1 MINSAPEVNSPANS
15 PPEGGSEDSPN
26 APVAAFT
33 DFALDPLILKA
44 IAEQGY
50 TLPTPIQAK
59 AIPIVLTG
67 QDVMGAAQTGT
78 GKTAAF
84 ILPIIQKLL
93 PLSSGSASPARHPI
107 RALVLTPTREL
118 SDQVAE
124 NAANYSR
131 HTNLRTAV
139 VFGGVDMQPQVAALR
154 AGVEILIATPGR
166 LLDHLGSKTAN
177 LSQVEI
183 LVLDEADRMLDMGFL
198 PDLQRIINLI
208 PAKRQTLLFS
218 ATFSPE
224 IKKLA
229 QSYLR
234 TPATVEVARQNAAA
248 DTVKQVAH
256 LVSSENK
263 QAAIVSIIHE
273 RTEAGFP
280 RQYLIFTNSR
290 LGCARLARALERD
303 GIKAGALHGDK
314 SQGERTLTL
323 DAFKSGAIEAL
334 VATDVA
340 ARGLD
345 IPDMPCVINH
355 ELPFSAEDFIHR
367 IGRTGRAG
375 SKGDAIALVDSSEK
389 RLLDD
394 IEKLLKRK
402 LDIAPLPESNF
413 VSSNVPARGR
423 SGRSEGRGESRSESR
438 GEARSSESKPAPKPK
453 QAVDPFFYQPYQ
465 ATPKASNEASAEAI
479 LESGDANGGPT
490 KSTPLKPGITPAK
503 SLVGALLGGAKKKP
517 S

>member
-1 MINSAPEVNSPANS
+1 LTNTTVDTSTPAES
-15 PPEGGSEDSPN
+15 SDSPVSITF
-26 APVAAFT
+26 A
-33 DFALDPLILKA
+33 DFGLDPRVQKA
-44 IAEQGY
+44 IGEQGY
-50 TLPTPIQAK
+50 NTPTPIQAQ
-59 AIPIVLTG
+59 AIPHVLAG
-67 QDVMGAAQTGT
+67 KDLMGAAQTGT

-84 ILPIIQKLL
+84 VLPIIQKLL
-93 PLSSGSASPARHPI
+93 PGSSSSASPARHPI

-118 SDQVAE
+118 AVQVAD

-131 HTNLRTAV
+131 HTDLRSTV
-139 VFGGVDMQPQVAALR
+139 VFGGVDMQPQVAQLR
-154 AGVEILIATPGR
+154 SGIEILIATPGR

-208 PAKRQTLLFS
+208 PAQRQTLLFS

-234 TPATVEVARQNAAA
+234 NPVTVEVARQNAAA
-248 DTVKQVAH
+248 DTVRQVVH
-256 LVSSENK
+256 LVSSADK
-263 QAAIVSIIHE
+263 QRAITTILE
-273 RTEAGFP
+273 ART
-280 RQYLIFTNSR
+280 RQGLSRQCIIFTNSR
-290 LGCARLARALERD
+290 LGCAKLSRALERD
-303 GIKAGALHGDK
+303 GIKAGSIHGDK

-345 IPDMPCVINH
+345 IPAMPCVINH
-355 ELPFSAEDFIHR
+355 ELPYNAEDFIHR

-375 SKGDAIALVDSSEK
+375 STGDAIALVDDGEK

-394 IEKLLKRK
+394 IEKLMKRK
-402 LDIAPLPESNF
+402 LQVMPLPELKGGKT
-413 VSSNVPARGR
+413 A
-423 SGRSEGRGESRSESR
+423 
-438 GEARSSESKPAPKPK
+438 
-453 QAVDPFFYQPYQ
+453 DPFFYKPYQAGAAPAGGAQ
-465 ATPKASNEASAEAI
+465 ATPKASLDDRNPDQPIPNPIKKA
-479 LESGDANGGPT
+479 
-490 KSTPLKPGITPAK
+490 GITPAK
-503 SLVGALLGGAKKKP
+503 SPVGALLGGMKKKT

>member
-1 MINSAPEVNSPANS
+1 LTNTTVDTNTPAESA
-15 PPEGGSEDSPN
+15 DSPVSITF
-26 APVAAFT
+26 A
-33 DFALDPLILKA
+33 DFGLDPRVQKA
-44 IAEQGY
+44 IGEQGY
-50 TLPTPIQAK
+50 NTPTPIQAQ
-59 AIPIVLTG
+59 AIPHVLAG
-67 QDVMGAAQTGT
+67 KDLMGAAQTGT

-84 ILPIIQKLL
+84 VLPIIQKLL
-93 PLSSGSASPARHPI
+93 PGSSSSASPARHPI

-118 SDQVAE
+118 AVQVAD

-131 HTNLRTAV
+131 HTDLRSTV
-139 VFGGVDMQPQVAALR
+139 VFGGVDMQPQVAQLR
-154 AGVEILIATPGR
+154 SGIEILIATPGR

-208 PAKRQTLLFS
+208 PAQRQTLLFS

-234 TPATVEVARQNAAA
+234 NPVTVEVARQNAAA
-248 DTVKQVAH
+248 DTVRQVVH
-256 LVSSENK
+256 LVSAADK
-263 QAAIVSIIHE
+263 QRAITTILE
-273 RTEAGFP
+273 ART
-280 RQYLIFTNSR
+280 RQGLSRQCIIFTNSR
-290 LGCARLARALERD
+290 LGCAKLSRALERD
-303 GIKAGALHGDK
+303 GIKAGSIHGDK

-345 IPDMPCVINH
+345 IPAMPCVINH
-355 ELPFSAEDFIHR
+355 ELPYNAEDFIHR

-375 SKGDAIALVDSSEK
+375 STGDAIALVDDGEK

-394 IEKLLKRK
+394 IEKLMKRK
-402 LDIAPLPESNF
+402 LQVMPLPEIKGGKT
-413 VSSNVPARGR
+413 A
-423 SGRSEGRGESRSESR
+423 
-438 GEARSSESKPAPKPK
+438 
-453 QAVDPFFYQPYQ
+453 DPFFYKPYQ
-465 ATPKASNEASAEAI
+465 AGAAPAGGAQAAPKASLDDGNPDQPI
-479 LESGDANGGPT
+479 ANPIR
-490 KSTPLKPGITPAK
+490 KAGITPAK
-503 SLVGALLGGAKKKP
+503 SPVGALLGGMKKKTG
-517 S
+517 

>member
-1 MINSAPEVNSPANS
+1 MTNTTVDTNTPAES
-15 PPEGGSEDSPN
+15 SDSPVSITF
-26 APVAAFT
+26 A
-33 DFALDPLILKA
+33 DFGLDPRIQKA
-44 IAEQGY
+44 IGEQGY
-50 TLPTPIQAK
+50 NTPTPIQAQ
-59 AIPIVLTG
+59 AIPHVLAG
-67 QDVMGAAQTGT
+67 KDLMGAAQTGT

-84 ILPIIQKLL
+84 VLPIIQKLL
-93 PLSSGSASPARHPI
+93 PGSSSSASPARHPI

-118 SDQVAE
+118 AVQVSE

-131 HTNLRTAV
+131 HTDLRSTV
-139 VFGGVDMQPQVAALR
+139 VFGGVDMQPQVAQLR
-154 AGVEILIATPGR
+154 SGIEILIATPGR

-208 PAKRQTLLFS
+208 PAQRQTLLFS

-234 TPATVEVARQNAAA
+234 NPVTVEVARQNAAA
-248 DTVKQVAH
+248 DTVRQVVH
-256 LVSSENK
+256 LVSAADK
-263 QAAIVSIIHE
+263 QRAITTILE
-273 RTEAGFP
+273 ART
-280 RQYLIFTNSR
+280 RQGLSRQCIIFTNSR
-290 LGCARLARALERD
+290 LGCAKLSRALERD
-303 GIKAGALHGDK
+303 GIKAGAIHGDK

-345 IPDMPCVINH
+345 IPAMPCVINH
-355 ELPFSAEDFIHR
+355 ELPYNAEDFIHR

-375 SKGDAIALVDSSEK
+375 STGDAIALVDDGEK

-394 IEKLLKRK
+394 IEKLMKRK
-402 LDIAPLPESNF
+402 LQVMPLPELKGGKT
-413 VSSNVPARGR
+413 A
-423 SGRSEGRGESRSESR
+423 
-438 GEARSSESKPAPKPK
+438 
-453 QAVDPFFYQPYQ
+453 DPFFYKPYQ
-465 ATPKASNEASAEAI
+465 VGAAPAGAVQAAPKASLDDGNPDQPITNPIKKA
-479 LESGDANGGPT
+479 
-490 KSTPLKPGITPAK
+490 GITPAK
-503 SLVGALLGGAKKKP
+503 SPVGALLGGMKKKTG
-517 S
+517 

>member
-1 MINSAPEVNSPANS
+1 LTNTTV
-15 PPEGGSEDSPN
+15 DTN
-26 APVAAFT
+26 APVESSDSPASITFA
-33 DFALDPLILKA
+33 DFGLDPRVQKA
-44 IAEQGY
+44 IGEQGY
-50 TLPTPIQAK
+50 STPTPIQAQ
-59 AIPIVLTG
+59 AIPHVLAG
-67 QDVMGAAQTGT
+67 KDLMGAAQTGT

-84 ILPIIQKLL
+84 VLPIIQKLL
-93 PLSSGSASPARHPI
+93 PSSSSSASPARHPI

-118 SDQVAE
+118 AVQVAE

-131 HTNLRTAV
+131 HTDLRSTV
-139 VFGGVDMQPQVAALR
+139 VFGGVDMQPQVAQLR
-154 AGVEILIATPGR
+154 SGIEILIATPGR

-208 PAKRQTLLFS
+208 PAQRQTLLFS

-234 TPATVEVARQNAAA
+234 NPVTVEVARQNAAA
-248 DTVKQVAH
+248 DTVRQVVH
-256 LVSSENK
+256 LVSAADK
-263 QAAIVSIIHE
+263 QRAITTILE
-273 RTEAGFP
+273 ART
-280 RQYLIFTNSR
+280 RQGLSRQCIIFTNSR
-290 LGCARLARALERD
+290 LGCAKLSRALERD
-303 GIKAGALHGDK
+303 GIKAGSIHGDK

-345 IPDMPCVINH
+345 IPAMPCVINH
-355 ELPFSAEDFIHR
+355 ELPYNAEDFIHR

-375 SKGDAIALVDSSEK
+375 STGDAIALVDDGEK

-394 IEKLLKRK
+394 IEKLMKRK
-402 LDIAPLPESNF
+402 LQVMPLPELK
-413 VSSNVPARGR
+413 
-423 SGRSEGRGESRSESR
+423 SGKT
-438 GEARSSESKPAPKPK
+438 A
-453 QAVDPFFYQPYQ
+453 DPFFYKPYQ
-465 ATPKASNEASAEAI
+465 AGAAPAGGAQAAPKASLDDGNPDQPI
-479 LESGDANGGPT
+479 ANPI
-490 KSTPLKPGITPAK
+490 KKAGITPAK
-503 SLVGALLGGAKKKP
+503 SPVGALLGGMKKKTG
-517 S
+517 

>member
-1 MINSAPEVNSPANS
+1 LTNTTVDIPIPAES
-15 PPEGGSEDSPN
+15 IDSPVSITF
-26 APVAAFT
+26 A
-33 DFALDPLILKA
+33 DFGLDPRVQKA
-44 IAEQGY
+44 IGEQGY
-50 TLPTPIQAK
+50 TIPTPIQAQ
-59 AIPIVLTG
+59 AIPHVLAG
-67 QDVMGAAQTGT
+67 KDLMGAAQTGT

-84 ILPIIQKLL
+84 VLPIIQKLL
-93 PLSSGSASPARHPI
+93 PGSSSSASPARHPI

-118 SDQVAE
+118 AVQVSE

-131 HTNLRTAV
+131 HTDLRSTV
-139 VFGGVDMQPQVAALR
+139 VFGGVDMQPQVAQLR
-154 AGVEILIATPGR
+154 SGIEILIATPGR

-208 PAKRQTLLFS
+208 PAQRQTLLFS

-234 TPATVEVARQNAAA
+234 NPVTVEVARQNAAA
-248 DTVKQVAH
+248 DTVSQVVHMVSAGEKQR
-256 LVSSENK
+256 
-263 QAAIVSIIHE
+263 AITTILE
-273 RTEAGFP
+273 ART
-280 RQYLIFTNSR
+280 RQGLSRQCIIFTNSR
-290 LGCARLARALERD
+290 LGCAKLSRALERD
-303 GIKAGALHGDK
+303 GIKAGAIHGDK

-345 IPDMPCVINH
+345 IPAMPCVINH
-355 ELPFSAEDFIHR
+355 ELPYNAEDFIHR

-375 SKGDAIALVDSSEK
+375 STGDAIALVDDGEK

-394 IEKLLKRK
+394 IEKLMKRK
-402 LDIAPLPESNF
+402 LPVMPLPEIKGGKT
-413 VSSNVPARGR
+413 A
-423 SGRSEGRGESRSESR
+423 
-438 GEARSSESKPAPKPK
+438 
-453 QAVDPFFYQPYQ
+453 DPFFYKPYQ
-465 ATPKASNEASAEAI
+465 AGAAPADGVQAAPKVSLDNGNPDQRI
-479 LESGDANGGPT
+479 ANPI
-490 KSTPLKPGITPAK
+490 KKAGITPAK
-503 SLVGALLGGAKKKP
+503 SPVGALLGGMKKKTG
-517 S
+517 